1 MERNTHDFTIEE
13 PDKQAAWSRM
23 SYEEK
28 NRELLER
35 QVALLQLFLEKHEID
50 RAQYEKSLHDLT
62 AKMKP

>member
-1 MERNTHDFTIEE
+1 MITDDNFTDE
-13 PDKQAAWSRM
+13 PQALAAWSRM

-28 NRELLER
+28 NKALYER
-35 QVALLQLFLEKHEID
+35 QVALLQLFLEKQEID